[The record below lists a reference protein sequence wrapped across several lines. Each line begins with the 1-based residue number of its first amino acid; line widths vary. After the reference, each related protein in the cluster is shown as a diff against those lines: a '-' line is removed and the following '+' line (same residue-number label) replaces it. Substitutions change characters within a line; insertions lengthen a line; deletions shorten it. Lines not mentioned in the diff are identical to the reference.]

1 MYNKINM
8 YCKGTKM
15 KKKTIVILFLLAILF
30 LQMFLC
36 GNNVEAKEVD
46 IDEGKPA
53 SSKGTSSSVT
63 GIDGV
68 IDGGKG
74 FLESANGMPISE
86 PNLQST
92 SNNLVSILTTV
103 GVGAAVLVV
112 TILGI
117 KYITGAAAEQAEVK
131 QTLVPLIFGCIL
143 VFGAYLIWK
152 IVVLI
157 IQGAM

>member
-1 MYNKINM
+1 M

-15 KKKTIVILFLLAILF
+15 KKKTIVILFLFTILF

-46 IDEGKPA
+46 IDEGKPSTA
-53 SSKGTSSSVT
+53 ATPSKGTSSSVT

-68 IDGGKG
+68 IKG
-74 FLESANGMPISE
+74 FLDSANGMPISE

-92 SNNLVSILTTV
+92 SNTLVSILTTV

-117 KYITGAAAEQAEVK
+117 KYITGAAAEQAEIK

-152 IVVLI
+152 IVVSI

>member
-1 MYNKINM
+1 
-8 YCKGTKM
+8 M
-15 KKKTIVILFLLAILF
+15 KKKTIVILFLLVILF

-36 GNNVEAKEVD
+36 GNNVEASQET
-46 IDEGKPA
+46 EGPGG
-53 SSKGTSSSVT
+53 STSPSSS
-63 GIDGV
+63 IDD
-68 IDGGKG
+68 IINGGKG
-74 FLESANGMPISE
+74 FLDSANGIPISE

-92 SNNLVSILTTV
+92 SNTLVSILTTV

-117 KYITGAAAEQAEVK
+117 KYITGAAAEQAEIK

-143 VFGAYLIWK
+143 VFGAYIIWK
-152 IVVLI
+152 IVVSI

>member
-1 MYNKINM
+1 
-8 YCKGTKM
+8 M
-15 KKKTIVILFLLAILF
+15 KKKTIVILFLFAILF

-36 GNNVEAKEVD
+36 GNNVEAKD
-46 IDEGKPA
+46 IDEGKPSTA
-53 SSKGTSSSVT
+53 ATPSKGTSSSVT
-63 GIDGV
+63 SIDGV
-68 IDGGKG
+68 INGGKG
-74 FLESANGMPISE
+74 FLDSANGMPISE

-92 SNNLVSILTTV
+92 SNTLVSILTTV
-103 GVGAAVLVV
+103 GVGAAVLAV

-117 KYITGAAAEQAEVK
+117 KYITGAAAEQAEIK

-152 IVVLI
+152 IVVSI

>member
-1 MYNKINM
+1 
-8 YCKGTKM
+8 M
-15 KKKTIVILFLLAILF
+15 KKKTIVILFLFTILF

-46 IDEGKPA
+46 IDEGKPSTA
-53 SSKGTSSSVT
+53 ATPSKGTSSSVT

-68 IDGGKG
+68 INGGKG
-74 FLESANGMPISE
+74 FLDSANGMPISE

-92 SNNLVSILTTV
+92 SNTLVSILTTV

-152 IVVLI
+152 IVVSI

>member
-1 MYNKINM
+1 
-8 YCKGTKM
+8 M
-15 KKKTIVILFLLAILF
+15 KKKTIVILFLLTILF

-46 IDEGKPA
+46 IDEGKPVTIA
-53 SSKGTSSSVT
+53 TSSKGTSSSVT

-74 FLESANGMPISE
+74 FLDSANGMPISE

-117 KYITGAAAEQAEVK
+117 KYITGAAAEVK